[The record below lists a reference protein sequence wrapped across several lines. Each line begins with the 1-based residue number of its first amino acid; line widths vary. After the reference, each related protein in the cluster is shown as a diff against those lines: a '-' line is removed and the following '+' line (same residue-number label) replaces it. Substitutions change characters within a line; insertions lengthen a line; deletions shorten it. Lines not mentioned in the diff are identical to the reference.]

1 MSREPSGAVTVLPQR
16 AEVTD
21 CQCLDNRAAR
31 EREREPGAA
40 CWFLFSRMRR
50 EEREGEG
57 AATDEWWREC
67 ACAHWVDSFRW
78 SRAVK
83 KTET

>member
-1 MSREPSGAVTVLPQR
+1 MSKEPSGAVTVLPQR

-40 CWFLFSRMRR
+40 CWFLFSRTRR
-50 EEREGEG
+50 EEREGEEQLQMNG
-57 AATDEWWREC
+57 GGS
-67 ACAHWVDSFRW
+67 AHARTIHSGGVGL
-78 SRAVK
+78 
-83 KTET
+83 